1 MRDAVNWTHANG
13 SFEPQPDTNDQFPR
27 PLADSQA
34 GTTEPSTSSLQRED
48 LGNNWFFLAAS
59 SALQDVRNQV
69 CQVAG
74 IDVPV
79 LLLGESGTGKE
90 VIARLIHKESPRT
103 SRTFMKVNCAALP
116 MELLE
121 SELFGYEA
129 GAFTGAQRAK
139 PGKFEICHNGTLFLD
154 EIAEMP
160 IPPQAKLLHVLQDG
174 EFSRLGGTSSIKA
187 DVRIIA
193 ATNIDIQQ
201 AIQGLRFRADL
212 YYRLN
217 AFTIRM
223 PPLRERRE
231 DIPILL
237 DHFMENWST
246 RYGRPRLP
254 ISQRMLALCASYAWP
269 GNVRELENLIKRYL
283 ILGDEAEALARLG
296 SQSIGVELPRE
307 SSRLATREFCGD
319 LKSLVRGLKQE
330 AEREVILR
338 ALEQANGSRKET
350 ARILNI
356 SLRALHYKIRQY
368 HIEEPSA
375 RVVPDGI
382 AT

>member
-1 MRDAVNWTHANG
+1 MRDVSFLTHANG
-13 SFEPQPDTNDQFPR
+13 SSEPETKDR
-27 PLADSQA
+27 LSEAAASSPLELIA
-34 GTTEPSTSSLQRED
+34 PSASIPHSED
-48 LGNNWFFLAAS
+48 LGNNWSYVAAS
-59 SALQDVRNQV
+59 PALQEVRNQV

-90 VIARLIHKESPRT
+90 VIARLIHKESTRAE
-103 SRTFMKVNCAALP
+103 RTFMKVNCAALP
-116 MELLE
+116 VELLE

-139 PGKFEICHNGTLFLD
+139 PGKFEICDKGTLFLD

-174 EFSRLGGTSSIKA
+174 EFSRLGSTTSVKS

-193 ATNIDIQQ
+193 ATNVDVQQ
-201 AIQGLRFRADL
+201 AIEGRRFRADL

-217 AFTIRM
+217 AFTIHM
-223 PPLRERRE
+223 PPLRERKE

-237 DHFMENWST
+237 DHFAQTWSA

-254 ISQRMLALCASYAWP
+254 ISQKMLNVCMRYAWP
-269 GNVRELENLIKRYL
+269 GNVRELENLVKRYL
-283 ILGDEAEALARLG
+283 ILGDEAEVLSRLG
-296 SQSIGVELPRE
+296 SQSMMIELPKETAQR
-307 SSRLATREFCGD
+307 TNREFCGD
-319 LKSLVRGLKQE
+319 LKSLVRDLKHE
-330 AEREVILR
+330 AEREVIVR
-338 ALEQANGSRKET
+338 ALEQAKGSRKET

-368 HIEEPSA
+368 GIEEPSG
-375 RVVPDGI
+375 RSTSFGLNP
-382 AT
+382 